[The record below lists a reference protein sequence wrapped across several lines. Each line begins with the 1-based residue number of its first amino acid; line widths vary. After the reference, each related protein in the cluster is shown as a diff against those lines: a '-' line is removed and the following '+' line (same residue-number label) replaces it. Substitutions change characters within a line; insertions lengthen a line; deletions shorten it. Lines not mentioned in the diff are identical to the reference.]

1 MSLSKK
7 TYMKLCD
14 LEMELD
20 EINDELKILYTFDG
34 AFSDEETALENKAT
48 AIRREIAQH
57 DRPIQ
62 YN

>member
-1 MSLSKK
+1 
-7 TYMKLCD
+7 MKLCD